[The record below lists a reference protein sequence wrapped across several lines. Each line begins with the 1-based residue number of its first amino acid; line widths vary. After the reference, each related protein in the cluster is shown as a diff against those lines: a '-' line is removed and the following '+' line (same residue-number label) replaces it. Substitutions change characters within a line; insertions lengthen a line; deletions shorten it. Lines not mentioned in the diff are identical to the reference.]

1 VTINKIDRPIYDLG
15 DGVQNLIILLYPIF
29 FHANQSLL
37 CFIEEPEISLHPGM
51 QRLFIDTI
59 MREEFTNVQFFI
71 TTHSNH
77 FLDMTLDH
85 GNISIYNFQRQ
96 QAGPATTFSVTNTQN
111 EDIKLLDTLGV
122 RNSSMFIS
130 NCTVWVEGVTDR
142 LYLNRYM
149 DLLQQ
154 EEFLDNY
161 ETKRLKE
168 DLHFSYI
175 EYGGANL
182 VHYAFDDEEQWEKI
196 QALKISSKIL
206 LVMDDDG
213 ASQDGSSFK
222 HTRIQE
228 LKQQLGDR
236 LVVLPCREIEN
247 TLSAEVLKS
256 VIQKKEGKVEL
267 TFPSFT
273 EESYK
278 NIYLGDFIHQNVTGI
293 KKNYRVDKGT
303 GTISDKVG
311 FCRRA
316 LEEIKSVNDLS
327 ASAINVGR
335 QILSFI
341 RTQNN

>member
-1 VTINKIDRPIYDLG
+1 
-15 DGVQNLIILLYPIF
+15 
-29 FHANQSLL
+29 
-37 CFIEEPEISLHPGM
+37 
-51 QRLFIDTI
+51 
-59 MREEFTNVQFFI
+59 
-71 TTHSNH
+71 
-77 FLDMTLDH
+77 MTLDH